1 MNHYG
6 TLSALQPL
14 LGIGGIS
21 MHRCRRRLSDEP
33 LYYLESGQRDSALP
47 GMPPR
52 TSRRGYTLSEILNWL
67 YLTGENPVSQRA
79 YKLLTQLDDGAP
91 APNRPNY

>member
-14 LGIGGIS
+14 LGIAGII

-33 LYYLESGQRDSALP
+33 LYYLESGQRDSTLP
-47 GMPPR
+47 GLLPK

-79 YKLLTQLDDGAP
+79 HTLLTQLDDGAP
-91 APNRPNY
+91 TPNRLN